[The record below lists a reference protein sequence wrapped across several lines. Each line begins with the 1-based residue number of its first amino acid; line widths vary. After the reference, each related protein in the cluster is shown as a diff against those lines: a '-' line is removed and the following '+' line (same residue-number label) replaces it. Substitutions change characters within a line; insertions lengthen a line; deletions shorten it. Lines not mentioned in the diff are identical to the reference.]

1 MRSLKSRFALLVASA
16 AVPVILAAGGLF
28 ASLQAVEQTMERTL
42 AAQQR
47 LDLLA
52 ELSGRLADYGLAVVE
67 AAGGDRRPGGRV
79 AATRAEVDRALSNVD
94 AKLGD
99 TVAAADT
106 LLGRTEYAGRSRP
119 LSRLKAA
126 LALLDGQV
134 QQALGQSDPATRTDN
149 LKGALNAF
157 GAITGPSLSFMVEA
171 ERRGIE
177 LATADARQLTALM
190 RISAALAAAVALIA
204 VLLMHRSITRPL
216 FARLDAVRQ
225 AAAAIGQGQLDLR
238 LPVKSRDELGLLVAS
253 FNRMAARLARRE
265 RRVAADRA
273 ALEETI
279 RERTADLVA
288 ANERLGEVDRSRRR
302 FFADVSHELRT
313 PLTVI
318 LGECDVAL
326 RTLPPEADV
335 FRGSLGTIRK
345 RAQKLQRRVEDLLR
359 LARSESGQIE
369 LAPRPVSI
377 CSVVAEAV
385 ESFARQARRRGLS
398 LLFDPGATDI
408 EVLADPEWLRQ
419 IVEGLIDNALR
430 HASGATGI
438 QVALA
443 AAGGGAEIS
452 ISDDGPGFP
461 ASGEAL
467 LERFSRS
474 SEGSGASGF
483 GIGLA
488 LARWVVEQH
497 GGSIALETLRGSHGA
512 RVVIRLPAER
522 KEAVA

>member
-1 MRSLKSRFALLVASA
+1 
-16 AVPVILAAGGLF
+16 
-28 ASLQAVEQTMERTL
+28 
-42 AAQQR
+42 
-47 LDLLA
+47 
-52 ELSGRLADYGLAVVE
+52 
-67 AAGGDRRPGGRV
+67 
-79 AATRAEVDRALSNVD
+79 
-94 AKLGD
+94 
-99 TVAAADT
+99 
-106 LLGRTEYAGRSRP
+106 
-119 LSRLKAA
+119 
-126 LALLDGQV
+126 
-134 QQALGQSDPATRTDN
+134 
-149 LKGALNAF
+149 
-157 GAITGPSLSFMVEA
+157 MVEA